1 MSGKKV
7 RSGLWI
13 DPRTKIVLLL
23 LCVLAAA
30 MAPSLFYEILLVGL
44 VAVFGLVS
52 GRIRYAL
59 IGMIVYFLTLATMR
73 LHGSVQVMLV
83 AFFGLVHKVYPCGF
97 LSGIILSTTKIG
109 EFLSAM
115 NRSHISRKIV
125 VPIAVMLRYMPTIR
139 EDWRFIKDAMKM
151 RDVSPSLKS
160 FLKHP
165 GMTIECIYVPL
176 MMAASKTADELTIAS
191 VTRGIENPKPRTSLV
206 QVRFGIGDLIVF
218 LCFFAMFL
226 AGQFCKGVFL

>member
-59 IGMIVYFLTLATMR
+59 IGMIVYMFFYFLTLATMQ

-83 AFFGLVHKVYPCGF
+83 AFFGYIRC
-97 LSGIILSTTKIG
+97 IL
-109 EFLSAM
+109 
-115 NRSHISRKIV
+115 
-125 VPIAVMLRYMPTIR
+125 AVFCQELFFPQQ
-139 EDWRFIKDAMKM
+139 
-151 RDVSPSLKS
+151 KS
-160 FLKHP
+160 
-165 GMTIECIYVPL
+165 
-176 MMAASKTADELTIAS
+176 
-191 VTRGIENPKPRTSLV
+191 EN
-206 QVRFGIGDLIVF
+206 
-218 LCFFAMFL
+218 FFRR
-226 AGQFCKGVFL
+226 